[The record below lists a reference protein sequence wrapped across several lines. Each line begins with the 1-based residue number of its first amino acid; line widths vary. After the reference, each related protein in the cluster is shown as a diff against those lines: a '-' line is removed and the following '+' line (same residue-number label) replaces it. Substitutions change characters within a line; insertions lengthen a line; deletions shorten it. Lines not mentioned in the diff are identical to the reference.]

1 MLRGELLLWSREF
14 SGIFELYAFLP
25 EFKLILISR
34 TRLENRIFT
43 LPKSN
48 FRRFSSW
55 HDDFKLPPL
64 VRIVVLPSEL
74 IQRASMVDPE
84 GRSVILVVEDEPS
97 YQDALNVGLTV
108 EGFVVV
114 AANNLAQARELL
126 VSSKPDLVLLD
137 VMLPDGSGVD
147 FCREVNDSASTPV
160 IMVSARSSEV
170 DIVLG
175 LELGAADYVTKPYRL
190 RELIARIRAVLRR
203 PANEAT
209 TDELITFGPLRM
221 DLLRRSLTR
230 DGAAIELSRK
240 EFDLLALLASRLG
253 QVVTREH
260 CLDTLW
266 WGLELSDTRTLDTH
280 VKRLRQKIELDPANP
295 KHLVTIRGVGFRLDQ

>member
-1 MLRGELLLWSREF
+1 
-14 SGIFELYAFLP
+14 
-25 EFKLILISR
+25 
-34 TRLENRIFT
+34 
-43 LPKSN
+43 
-48 FRRFSSW
+48 
-55 HDDFKLPPL
+55 
-64 VRIVVLPSEL
+64 
-74 IQRASMVDPE
+74 MVDPE

-114 AANNLAQARELL
+114 AAHSLAEARQLL
-126 VSSKPDLVLLD
+126 MSSKPDLILLD

-147 FCREVNDSASTPV
+147 FGREIHDSSTVPV
-160 IMVSARSSEV
+160 IMVTARSSEV
-170 DIVLG
+170 DVVLG
-175 LELGAADYVTKPYRL
+175 LEIGAADYVTKPYRL
-190 RELIARIRAVLRR
+190 RELVARIRAVLRR
-203 PANEAT
+203 PASEAA

-221 DLLRRSLTR
+221 DLLRRAVSR
-230 DGAAIELSRK
+230 DGVDIELSRK

-280 VKRLRQKIELDPANP
+280 VKRLRQKIELDPADP